1 MIYVLYDKPQELEDM
16 SFLTTE
22 FKKEY
27 KENLS
32 EMALYV
38 Y

>member
-27 KENLS
+27 KEI
-32 EMALYV
+32 
-38 Y
+38 